1 MKTVLLAAFG
11 MLALFASA
19 DQPQPAAI
27 YKTQAELG
35 AALKAG
41 QATPDMLTSPVSLDD
56 RHRIN
61 LIKRT
66 KPAGA
71 VAHEGFA
78 ELHHIVDGSGTFVT
92 GGTIVRPT
100 GGGGAATIKEG
111 VSKHVAKG
119 DVVLVPPGVPH
130 WYKELDGPITYLEV
144 RWAEK

>member
-11 MLALFASA
+11 MLALFTSA
-19 DQPQPAAI
+19 DQPQPAAAT
-27 YKTQAELG
+27 YKSQAELA

-100 GGGGAATIKEG
+100 GGRAPSRAAATSCWCRRACRTGTRSSTDRSPISRCG
-111 VSKHVAKG
+111 GPRSKASF
-119 DVVLVPPGVPH
+119 
-130 WYKELDGPITYLEV
+130 
-144 RWAEK
+144 